1 MTSILSITDS
11 SQLTEFCTVILPTIW
26 TLNISKSRQ
35 FIQKVLKATQIS
47 CTCILVALYYIHRLR
62 SAYPH
67 IDLSIGSEIRL
78 FTTALI
84 LANKYLEDSTFTNK
98 TWSSVSGIPVK
109 ELNRMEAEFL
119 SALDYNIC
127 ISQHQFYQW
136 TMQCQQL
143 WSLFLMPVTQKRSLE
158 EEEEVHYY
166 QKKSRSSNSQ
176 ILCKPILSWS
186 SSVSALAASRIMNT
200 YY

>member
-1 MTSILSITDS
+1 MGSTLKNRSINSPAFLFLFFFLFILKMTSILSITDS

-98 TWSSVSGIPVK
+98 V
-109 ELNRMEAEFL
+109 
-119 SALDYNIC
+119 
-127 ISQHQFYQW
+127 
-136 TMQCQQL
+136 
-143 WSLFLMPVTQKRSLE
+143 
-158 EEEEVHYY
+158 
-166 QKKSRSSNSQ
+166 
-176 ILCKPILSWS
+176 
-186 SSVSALAASRIMNT
+186 IMI
-200 YY
+200 YI